1 MKKFRIKYNTTNG
14 DIYFDDVVA
23 PNMIDAIMFFYMEL
37 HKSERVFIE
46 KVKEIK
52 NESVPL

>member
-14 DIYFDDVVA
+14 DIYVDDVVA

-52 NESVPL
+52 DGSVPL